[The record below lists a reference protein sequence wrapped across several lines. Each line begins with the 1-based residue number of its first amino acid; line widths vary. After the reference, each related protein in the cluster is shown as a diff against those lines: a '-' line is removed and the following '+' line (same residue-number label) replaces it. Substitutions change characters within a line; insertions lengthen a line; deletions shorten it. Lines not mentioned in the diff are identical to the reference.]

1 MTALVILITVFL
13 TAIVSAMLGM
23 AGGLVLMGVLALL
36 LPVSVAMVTHGA
48 VQSVSNGWRA
58 VLLRRFIAWRALVFY
73 LIGSALAA
81 AGLLAVQL
89 TLDRAWLLIALG
101 GVPFLVWLPAGRWS
115 LDAARPLHGVAAGFL
130 VTGLNV
136 IAGVSGPLL
145 DVFFQ
150 NSGMDRRAIVATK
163 AASQVAAHGVKIAYY
178 VGPAM
183 AVSDAG
189 LLWLI
194 ALAVPLSIAGTTLG
208 ARVLAGMSEA
218 VFRRW
223 TKRVVTVIGLVYL
236 VMGVLELAGG
246 G

>member
-1 MTALVILITVFL
+1 MTTLVILITVFL
-13 TAIVSAMLGM
+13 SAIVSAMLGM
-23 AGGLVLMGVLALL
+23 AGVLVLMGVLALV
-36 LPVSVAMVTHGA
+36 LPVPAAMVTHGV

-58 VLLRRFIAWRALVFY
+58 VLLRRFILWKALGFY
-73 LIGSALAA
+73 LIGSALAGL
-81 AGLLAVQL
+81 GLLAVQL

-101 GVPFLVWLPAGRWS
+101 CVPMLVWLPAGRWS
-115 LDAARPLHGVAAGFL
+115 LDAARPVHGVAAGFL

-150 NSGMDRRAIVATK
+150 NTGIDRRAIVATK

-178 VGPAM
+178 TGPAL

-208 ARVLAGMSEA
+208 ARVLARMSEA

-223 TKRVVTVIGLVYL
+223 TKRVVTGIGLVYL
-236 VMGVLELAGG
+236 VMGAAEMV
-246 G
+246 

>member
-1 MTALVILITVFL
+1 MTTLVILITVFL
-13 TAIVSAMLGM
+13 SAIVSAMLGM
-23 AGGLVLMGVLALL
+23 AGGLVLMGVLALV
-36 LPVSVAMVTHGA
+36 LPVPAAMVTHGV

-58 VLLRRFIAWRALVFY
+58 VLLRRFILWKALGFY
-73 LIGSALAA
+73 LIGSALAGL
-81 AGLLAVQL
+81 GLLAVQL

-101 GVPFLVWLPAGRWS
+101 CVPMLVWLPAGRWS
-115 LDAARPLHGVAAGFL
+115 LDAARPVHGVAAGFL

-150 NSGMDRRAIVATK
+150 NSGIDRRAIVATK

-178 VGPAM
+178 TGPAL

-194 ALAVPLSIAGTTLG
+194 ALAVPFSIAGTTLG
-208 ARVLAGMSEA
+208 ARVLARMSEA

-223 TKRVVTVIGLVYL
+223 TKRVVTGIGLVYL
-236 VMGVLELAGG
+236 VMGAAEMV
-246 G
+246 

>member
-1 MTALVILITVFL
+1 MTTLVILITVFL
-13 TAIVSAMLGM
+13 SAIVSAMLGM
-23 AGGLVLMGVLALL
+23 AGGLVLMGVLALV
-36 LPVSVAMVTHGA
+36 LPVPAAMVTHGV

-58 VLLRRFIAWRALVFY
+58 VLLRRFILWKALGFY
-73 LIGSALAA
+73 LIGSALAGL
-81 AGLLAVQL
+81 GLLAVQL

-101 GVPFLVWLPAGRWS
+101 CVPMLVWLPAGRWS
-115 LDAARPLHGVAAGFL
+115 LDAARPVHGVAAGFL

-150 NSGMDRRAIVATK
+150 NTGIDRRAIVATK

-178 VGPAM
+178 TGPAL

-208 ARVLAGMSEA
+208 ARVLARMSEA

-223 TKRVVTVIGLVYL
+223 TKRVVTGIGLVYL
-236 VMGVLELAGG
+236 VMGAAEMV
-246 G
+246 

>member
-1 MTALVILITVFL
+1 MTTLVILITVFL
-13 TAIVSAMLGM
+13 SAIVSAMLGM
-23 AGGLVLMGVLALL
+23 AGGLVLMGVLALV
-36 LPVSVAMVTHGA
+36 LPVPAAMVTHGV

-58 VLLRRFIAWRALVFY
+58 VLLRRFILWKALGFY
-73 LIGSALAA
+73 LIGSALAGL
-81 AGLLAVQL
+81 GLLAVQL

-101 GVPFLVWLPAGRWS
+101 CVPMLVWLPAGRWS
-115 LDAARPLHGVAAGFL
+115 LDAARPVHGVAAGFL

-150 NSGMDRRAIVATK
+150 NTGIDRRAIVATK

-178 VGPAM
+178 TGPAL

-194 ALAVPLSIAGTTLG
+194 ALAVPFSIAGTTLG
-208 ARVLAGMSEA
+208 ARVLARMSEA

-223 TKRVVTVIGLVYL
+223 TKRVVTGIGLVYL
-236 VMGVLELAGG
+236 VMGAAEMV
-246 G
+246 